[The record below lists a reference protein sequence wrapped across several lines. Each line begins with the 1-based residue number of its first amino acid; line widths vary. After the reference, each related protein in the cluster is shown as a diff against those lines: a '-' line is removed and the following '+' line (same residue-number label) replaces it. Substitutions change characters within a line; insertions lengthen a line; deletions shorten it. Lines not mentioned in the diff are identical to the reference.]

1 MSPEDFADLVDRAL
15 REDLGDRGDITTKS
29 VIPAD
34 ATAEA
39 VVVVRESGVVA
50 GLSLGEY
57 VFGVVDPT
65 LTVDVLAVE
74 GDRVEAGTVVARVAG
89 PARSMLTA
97 ERTALNILG
106 RVSGVA
112 TATAAYVD
120 AVEGTGA
127 RISDT
132 RKTLPGLRAL
142 DKYAVTAGGGINHRM
157 GLYDAVMIK
166 DNHIAAAGDIRR
178 AVDAARAAV
187 GPGVMVEVEVDTL
200 DQLHEALETRA
211 DRVLLDNMSVEQ
223 LRQAVE
229 VVAGAMVTEAS
240 GGVTLDTVRS
250 IAETGV
256 DIVSVGAITHS
267 APQLDIAL
275 DFVA

>member
-89 PARSMLTA
+89 PARSILTA

-178 AVDAARAAV
+178 AVEAARAAL

>member
-89 PARSMLTA
+89 PARSILTA

-178 AVDAARAAV
+178 AVEAARAAL

-200 DQLHEALETRA
+200 DQLHEALETSA